1 MGDDGGDLFLG
12 HAVGLGIL
20 QVEFQGRIR
29 HAGGHQGHHGED
41 AAGLDVDAVVV
52 SVLAEE
58 NIIVVM
64 RKGRSKCAK
73 SIPASGLYDLFHK
86 SKTSCCSCPGGA
98 GHWITAS
105 V

>member
-1 MGDDGGDLFLG
+1 MPVLDLGRDVDTVAGVHLHGVLALFLVVAAACYADQDLAA
-12 HAVGLGIL
+12 AVFG
-20 QVEFQGRIR
+20 
-29 HAGGHQGHHGED
+29 
-41 AAGLDVDAVVV
+41 VDAVVV